1 MGKPGLILL
10 SEIFRRCYPFCNKG
24 REKTPTEADKTRRE
38 RMIFRRLAFGLAMA
52 ACVAAPGATQDFDP
66 GTWDDD
72 GASPAKD
79 ARDAVG
85 DEPLNALAR
94 IDTDQS
100 RIVDFGANL
109 HVELALS
116 QPVPW
121 RVFTLDAP
129 RRLVIDFSEVDFAGA
144 DLADLHASDH
154 VQGLYR
160 GRFREGWSR
169 LVVELTDPLRIE
181 TAGLV
186 TAGVEG
192 AILKLQLA
200 PTTAERFTADAG
212 VPDGAAFALPQPET
226 VTPPSLRQTG
236 DRPLRVTLDPG
247 HGGFDPGAEADGSRE
262 ADLVLTFALELAQ
275 VLKDSGME
283 VSLTRTADRFVPLPR
298 RVSIARG
305 AQADV
310 FLSLHADALE
320 NGRASGATVYTL
332 SDEASDEASRKLA
345 ERMDHGDL
353 LLGIQTGVADDAI
366 ASVLMDMVRRETGP
380 RSEALGDQIV
390 SGLARATGDLHKRP
404 RLKADFSVLRAA
416 DIPSVLVELGF
427 MSSATDRARLTDP
440 AWRASAA
447 DGIRA
452 GLQAWARS
460 DALEAQRLM
469 Q

>member
-1 MGKPGLILL
+1 M
-10 SEIFRRCYPFCNKG
+10 
-24 REKTPTEADKTRRE
+24 D
-38 RMIFRRLAFGLAMA
+38 FRRLAISLILA
-52 ACVAAPGATQDFDP
+52 ACLGAPAVTQSYNV
-66 GTWDDD
+66 DDWSGGVPAPPTDVPSD
-72 GASPAKD
+72 GMT
-79 ARDAVG
+79 
-85 DEPLNALAR
+85 ALAR
-94 IDTDQS
+94 IDADRS
-100 RIVDFGANL
+100 RIEDFGANL

-144 DLADLHASDH
+144 DLAKLHASDH

-169 LVVELTDPLRIE
+169 LVVELADPLRIE

-186 TAGVEG
+186 TTGVQG
-192 AILKLQLA
+192 AVLKLQLA
-200 PTTAERFTADAG
+200 PTTAERFTAEAG
-212 VPDGAAFALPQPET
+212 VPDGASFALPGAEALEEPAA
-226 VTPPSLRQTG
+226 RQVG

-247 HGGFDPGAEADGSRE
+247 HGGFDPGAEADGLQE
-262 ADLVLTFALELAQ
+262 AELVLTFALELSQ
-275 VLKDSGME
+275 VLEAVGME
-283 VSLTRTADRFVPLPR
+283 VSLTRTTDSFVPLPR
-298 RVSIARG
+298 RVSLARR
-305 AQADV
+305 AEADV

-332 SDEASDEASRKLA
+332 SSDASDDASRKLA

-353 LLGIQTGVADDAI
+353 LIGVETGVADDTV

-380 RSEALGDQIV
+380 RSEALGDEIV
-390 SGLARATGDLHKRP
+390 AGLARATGDLHKRP

-416 DIPSVLVELGF
+416 DIPSVLIELGF
-427 MSSATDRARLTDP
+427 MSSSTDRARLSDP
-440 AWRASAA
+440 EWRASAA

-452 GLQAWARS
+452 GLQAWARR